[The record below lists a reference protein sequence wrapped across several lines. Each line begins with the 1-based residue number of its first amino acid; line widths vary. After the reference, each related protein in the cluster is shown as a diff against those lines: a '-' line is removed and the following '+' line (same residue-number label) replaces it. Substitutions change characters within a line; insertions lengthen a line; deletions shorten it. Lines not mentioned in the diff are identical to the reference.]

1 MPSQLANMKTKRLL
15 IFASLIFVVCSASQ
29 CKKKTEEP
37 QLPPITTTGAMT
49 FGCKINGKVFVPQDG
64 RGKPG
69 LFCQYVNLGNGEGGG
84 WYLNI
89 PAIDWKP
96 NPTEGVS
103 ITTDSLLLQEGT
115 TYRFENSKGTAQAF
129 YAKSIEYTK
138 IDNDSGELTIL
149 KFDQTNRI
157 LAGTFFFTGTNAS
170 TGQTVE
176 VTDGRFDIR
185 Y

>member
-1 MPSQLANMKTKRLL
+1 MLSVLP
-15 IFASLIFVVCSASQ
+15 ASA
-29 CKKKTEEP
+29 KKKTEEP

-49 FGCKINGKVFVPQDG
+49 FGCKINGKVFVPRDG

-69 LFCQYVNLGNGEGGG
+69 LYCQYVNLGTDSGGG

-89 PAIDWKP
+89 PATDWRP
-96 NPTEGVS
+96 NPPKGVN
-103 ITTDSLLLQEGT
+103 IETDSLLVEQGT
-115 TYRFENSKGTAQAF
+115 SYIFKKLKGNPHAF
-129 YAKSIEYTK
+129 Y
-138 IDNDSGELTIL
+138 DNGEVFDASGELTIL

-157 LAGTFFFTGTNAS
+157 LSGTFFFTGTNAS